1 MAPEELRKIFN
12 QKKQKIERTISK
24 KGIVKEKLVDGFE
37 KTTFEEFQTWFKNS
51 KYQSGC
57 KYCGTSSISTLKLY
71 NDAISGARH
80 NWTRGGKRLELDRVD
95 PFKKY
100 DELKNLV
107 WCCYWCNNAKSNF
120 FTKDEFE
127 PIAKEIGKAIKKIMG
142 QH

>member
-71 NDAISGARH
+71 NDAISGVRH
-80 NWTRGGKRLELDRVD
+80 NWTRGGKRGKRLELDRVD
-95 PFKKY
+95 PFK
-100 DELKNLV
+100 
-107 WCCYWCNNAKSNF
+107 
-120 FTKDEFE
+120 
-127 PIAKEIGKAIKKIMG
+127 
-142 QH
+142 